1 MMYIC
6 KTETETFLLQNICR
20 MNLLMPLLTTPVV
33 LQEANK
39 YRTILVVKR
48 NPVIVTGQVSKGNI
62 LQITRKA

>member
-39 YRTILVVKR
+39 YRTILVVKT

>member
-1 MMYIC
+1 MIYIC
-6 KTETETFLLQNICR
+6 KTETKTFLLQNIRC

-33 LQEANK
+33 FQEANK
-39 YRTILVVKR
+39 YCTILVVKT